1 MKKYISSLLAAA
13 LSASTLTALES
24 PITESTTIS
33 SSETINSPLIVR
45 NPEGKFVQLK
55 ILGSGTV
62 LTSNY
67 SGPDYAIDLKA
78 STQLVIEDGGGLNI
92 TTSGSGVAIRSGA
105 SMLVNTSVGEIEMAK
120 VVLFGSKLTI
130 KSENAFSCGKT
141 GTTLMLVS
149 NGSYMELAASQSF
162 NKMDIRANSTI
173 KFSDNVSLNFKDIDI
188 TNSASKID
196 VVLED
201 FSNTNSIYFGSASGL
216 SLTDGVLTV
225 SKSDKSIDYTFKDK
239 AGEIMKNLVLDAKT
253 NTLTL
258 ASIPE
263 PSTYAAVFGAL
274 ALGLALYRRRK

>member
-1 MKKYISSLLAAA
+1 MKKYISTLLAAA

-33 SSETINSPLIVR
+33 SSETVNSPLIVQSTQ
-45 NPEGKFVQLK
+45 GKYVQLT
-55 ILGSGTV
+55 ISGPETV
-62 LTSNY
+62 LTANCSN
-67 SGPDYAIDLKA
+67 YAIDLKEGNT
-78 STQLVIEDGGGLNI
+78 SLVIEGGGGLNI

-105 SMLVNTSVGEIEMAK
+105 SMLVNNVVGKIEMSK
-120 VVLFGSKLTI
+120 VALLSGTLTI
-130 KSENAFSCGKT
+130 RSEDAFSYKDI
-141 GTTLMLVS
+141 GTTLMLASEKSRMVL
-149 NGSYMELAASQSF
+149 EASQSF

-173 KFSDNVSLNFKDIDI
+173 KFSDGVTLKFKDIDI
-188 TNSASKID
+188 TYSASKID

>member
-1 MKKYISSLLAAA
+1 MKKYISTLLAAVF
-13 LSASTLTALES
+13 SASTLTALES

-33 SSETINSPLIVR
+33 SSETINSPLIVQSTQ
-45 NPEGKFVQLK
+45 GKYVQLT
-55 ILGSGTV
+55 ISGPETV
-62 LTSNY
+62 LTANCSN
-67 SGPDYAIDLKA
+67 YAIDLKEGNT
-78 STQLVIEDGGGLNI
+78 SLVIEGGGGLNI

-105 SMLVNTSVGEIEMAK
+105 SMLVNNVVGKIEMSK
-120 VVLFGSKLTI
+120 VALLSGTLTI
-130 KSENAFSCGKT
+130 RSEDAFSYKDI
-141 GTTLMLVS
+141 GTTLMLASEKSRMVL
-149 NGSYMELAASQSF
+149 EASQSF

-173 KFSDNVSLNFKDIDI
+173 KFSDGVTLKFKDIDI
-188 TNSASKID
+188 TYSASKID

-239 AGEIMKNLVLDAKT
+239 AGEIMKNLVLDATT

>member
-1 MKKYISSLLAAA
+1 MKKYISTLLAAA
-13 LSASTLTALES
+13 LSASTFAALES
-24 PITESTTIS
+24 PITESTTVS
-33 SSETINSPLIVR
+33 SSETVNSQLIVR

-78 STQLVIEDGGGLNI
+78 STQLVIEGGGGLNI

-105 SMLVNTSVGEIEMAK
+105 SMLVNKVVGKIEMSK

-130 KSENAFSCGKT
+130 NSENAFSCGKI

-173 KFSDNVSLNFKDIDI
+173 KFSDGVTLNFKDIDI

-239 AGEIMKNLVLDAKT
+239 AGEIMKNLVLDATT